1 MIELWRGSVVWADLA
16 PTRGREQSGRRPVL
30 VAASEEYLATVTT
43 LVIVVPVTTSTRGWP
58 NHMPLRGR
66 TGLGR
71 SSWAIT
77 EQIRTIARERLHQVA
92 GSVDG
97 ATLREIDVWLRDF
110 LGL

>member
-1 MIELWRGSVVWADLA
+1 MTELWRGSVIWADLA

-30 VAASEEYLATVTT
+30 VVASEEYLATVTT
-43 LVIVVPVTTSTRGWP
+43 LAIVVPVTTSPRGWA
-58 NHMPLRGR
+58 NHVPLRGR

-71 SSWAIT
+71 PSWAMT
-77 EQIRTIARERLHQVA
+77 EQVGAIARERLHQAA
-92 GSVDG
+92 GGVDA